1 MHPVEA
7 DTARL
12 DAMSGNALRKEIGR
26 IAREVIALQ
35 VAPSRTFG
43 RLVSRLFRVDG
54 SEDSKRDV
62 ARRLLAPPWDKL
74 SAANPM
80 AFDGIRF
87 ARPIPRACRIMTES
101 ARMVWSLL

>member
-26 IAREVIALQ
+26 ISREVIALQ

-62 ARRLLAPPWDKL
+62 ARSYLRPLGMTLRTPWPL
-74 SAANPM
+74 MGSASPDPSRGRVA
-80 AFDGIRF
+80 
-87 ARPIPRACRIMTES
+87 S
-101 ARMVWSLL
+101 